1 MAETFDYFE
10 TRDDADDL
18 IREFGTAITIR
29 RQTASGTAFDPILAT
44 TDYATLGA
52 KIEFTYK
59 QTATGSVVATDERW
73 MIAAGPLAALG
84 VNEILPSDHIVVGGV
99 ERSVGPLSKP
109 IAPAGIVCAFDVQ
122 AQK

>member
-18 IREFGTAITIR
+18 IREFGTAVTIR
-29 RQTASGTAFDPILAT
+29 RQVASGTSFDPTLT
-44 TDYATLGA
+44 PTDYATVGA

-59 QTATGSVVATDERW
+59 QTATGNVLTTDERW

-84 VNEILPSDHIVVGGV
+84 ITEILPSDHIVFGSV
-99 ERSVGPLSKP
+99 ERSIGPLSKP